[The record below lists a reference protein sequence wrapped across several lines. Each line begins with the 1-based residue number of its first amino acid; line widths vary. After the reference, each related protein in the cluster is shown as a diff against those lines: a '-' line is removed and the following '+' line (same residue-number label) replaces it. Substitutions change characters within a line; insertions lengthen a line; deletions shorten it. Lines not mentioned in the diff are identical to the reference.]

1 MLVSDF
7 NTDFKEYLSDE
18 DIIGANDA
26 IMKKLGEILVNRKKE
41 FIDLLNESG
50 IEADISMPN
59 NQLIE
64 LFIDNCD
71 NKFLLLGASL
81 VVNLENKIN
90 CKSCNWSWNL
100 NDGGNDPLTCHK
112 CGNDNSKSSF
122 DNSENTL
129 DDDVKIAYVVM
140 NENFNDNDS
149 DEYSNAL
156 GAIAAGLIGRGVK
169 KFIKNKRQSRDS
181 SSDLRLRAELK
192 MQNAAIAQQKI
203 LIEKQKQEIAESK
216 KIRNIVLISS
226 GSLLL
231 IGLVALVIYKN
242 K

>member
-1 MLVSDF
+1 
-7 NTDFKEYLSDE
+7 
-18 DIIGANDA
+18 
-26 IMKKLGEILVNRKKE
+26 
-41 FIDLLNESG
+41 
-50 IEADISMPN
+50 
-59 NQLIE
+59 
-64 LFIDNCD
+64 
-71 NKFLLLGASL
+71 
-81 VVNLENKIN
+81 
-90 CKSCNWSWNL
+90 
-100 NDGGNDPLTCHK
+100 
-112 CGNDNSKSSF
+112 
-122 DNSENTL
+122 
-129 DDDVKIAYVVM
+129 M